1 MEIPGPNALRF
12 LYGMRKRGFADYVND
27 LWHEYGDTFQVR
39 LGPRRLIFAIHP
51 DAVEHINVTHKQK
64 YEKRDSYEPVRKYL
78 LGDGLVASN
87 GEFWRRQRKLMAPFF
102 TPKGIQAYSDIML
115 RDTARLV
122 ERWEDLAKQ
131 GNEIEIADEMT
142 YVTASIILKAVFST
156 ESMESIHK
164 IKDAVESM
172 MALVDSRTIGFG
184 VPLWIPTKTNRKY
197 IAARDFTNEMIRKLI
212 AERRRIP
219 QEKWPDDLLARL
231 MNARDE
237 ETGQAMSESLL
248 RDESITMFFAG
259 HETTARTMTFA
270 WYALAKNPH
279 VLARLHEEIDK
290 VVGKGALTTEHLRQL
305 PYALQ
310 IIKEVL
316 RLYPPAP
323 MYARD
328 AIVNDTVMGY
338 DIPAGAAILLPSYFT
353 HRHPQFWDKPNDFD
367 PDRWTREK
375 ESARHTYAY
384 HPFATGQRICIG
396 NNFSLLESHILLV
409 MLAQR
414 FTPKLR
420 PGFVAQ
426 WAIKGTLGI
435 ANGLPMTITPR

>member
-1 MEIPGPNALRF
+1 MDIPGPNALRF
-12 LYGMRKRGFADYVND
+12 LYGMRSRGFLDFVND
-27 LWHEYGDTFQVR
+27 LWREHGDMFQVR

-51 DAVEHINVTHKQK
+51 DAVEHVNVTHKQH

-102 TPKGIQAYSDIML
+102 TPKGIQAYTDIML

-122 ERWEDLAKQ
+122 ERWDGFAKQ
-131 GNEIEIADEMT
+131 GAEVEISEEMT

-156 ESMESIHK
+156 ETMSEIHQM
-164 IKDAVESM
+164 KDSVESM
-172 MALVDSRTIGFG
+172 LAVVSARMTGFG
-184 VPLWIPTKTNRKY
+184 LPLWVPTKTNRKY
-197 IAARDFTNEMIRKLI
+197 IAARDLTNGIIHKLI
-212 AERRRIP
+212 AERSRIP
-219 QEKWPDDLLARL
+219 LEQWPDDLLARL

-237 ETGQAMSESLL
+237 ETGQPMSNSLL

-259 HETTARTMTFA
+259 HETTARTMTFV
-270 WYALAKNPH
+270 WYALATNPR
-279 VLARLHEEIDK
+279 VLQRLQDEIDD
-290 VVGKGALTTEHLRQL
+290 VVGKESLTSEHLRRL

-310 IIKEVL
+310 VIKEVL

-328 AIVNDTVMGY
+328 AIVNDNVMGY
-338 DIPAGAAILLPSYFT
+338 DIPAGAAVLLPSYFT
-353 HRHPQFWDKPNDFD
+353 HRHPQFWDKPNEFD

-375 ESARHTYAY
+375 EAARHPHAY

-414 FTPKLR
+414 FTPQLR
-420 PGFVAQ
+420 RGFVAQ
-426 WAIKGTLGI
+426 WEVKGTLGI
-435 ANGLPMTITPR
+435 ANGLPMTITAR